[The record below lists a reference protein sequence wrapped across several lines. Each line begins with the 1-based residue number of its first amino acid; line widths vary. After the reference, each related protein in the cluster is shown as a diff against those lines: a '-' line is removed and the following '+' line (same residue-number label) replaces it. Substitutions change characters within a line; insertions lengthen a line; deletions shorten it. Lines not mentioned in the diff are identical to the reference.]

1 MYPAELRGHL
11 NHLFTRMAK
20 TAAEGAGPHHLSDDR
35 PSPGPARLPL
45 QTDADR
51 AMESDLAQHL
61 GGDRRQALQV
71 AREAAHH
78 CGVSID
84 EWLDMA
90 TDRLCDDVAGI
101 AVMLLNRGS
110 QKRSPELEGLI
121 RALIDK
127 IEQGEL
133 ARCAHPPVG
142 RLAERKVKSAME
154 IERDQMRETL
164 IDLEH
169 DVARAKN
176 LARLLHMVV
185 EHFADERDMLAISQL
200 AGDLDE
206 TLETIED
213 ARVSMIGAL
222 APQEQTEQAAA

>member
-1 MYPAELRGHL
+1 
-11 NHLFTRMAK
+11 
-20 TAAEGAGPHHLSDDR
+20 
-35 PSPGPARLPL
+35 
-45 QTDADR
+45 
-51 AMESDLAQHL
+51 
-61 GGDRRQALQV
+61 
-71 AREAAHH
+71 
-78 CGVSID
+78 
-84 EWLDMA
+84 
-90 TDRLCDDVAGI
+90 
-101 AVMLLNRGS
+101 VMLLNRAS

-121 RALIDK
+121 KALIDK
-127 IEQGEL
+127 IERGEL
-133 ARCAHPPVG
+133 ARRAHSPLG
-142 RLAERKVKSAME
+142 RLAERKVKPAME
-154 IERDQMRETL
+154 IERDEMRETL

-222 APQEQTEQAAA
+222 APLEQTEQAAA

>member
-1 MYPAELRGHL
+1 
-11 NHLFTRMAK
+11 
-20 TAAEGAGPHHLSDDR
+20 
-35 PSPGPARLPL
+35 
-45 QTDADR
+45 
-51 AMESDLAQHL
+51 MESDLAWHL
-61 GGDRRQALQV
+61 GGVRRQALQV
-71 AREAAHH
+71 AREAAHR
-78 CGVSID
+78 CGMSID
-84 EWLDMA
+84 EWLDRRVIFDSAQQQGLEPGLLAGPRSEACDQDAIAAGARSSSCLDMA
-90 TDRLCDDVAGI
+90 TDTLRDDAASI
-101 AVMLLNRGS
+101 AVMLLNRAS

-121 RALIDK
+121 KALIDK

-133 ARCAHPPVG
+133 ARRTHSPLG
-142 RLAERKVKSAME
+142 RLAERKVKPAME
-154 IERDQMRETL
+154 IERDEMRERL